1 MRGPAP
7 MFVDDS
13 RIRARLRHP
22 KQGRFARES
31 GVILQDKVII
41 ITGCN
46 SEIGMGWSAAIKSAE
61 QGADVVLCDYAT
73 DKLDQ
78 LVSEIKGLRRQA
90 IWVQADV
97 SIRAQVDQAVAR
109 AIETFGRID
118 ALINNA
124 GIATDNGPFLECSDD
139 MLERNM
145 AVNFKGAWHFC
156 QAVIP
161 HMKKQGGG
169 AIVNNASLNATR
181 PVAGWAPYTTSKM
194 AMIGMSKSIAY
205 EFGVDN
211 IRSNCIAPGPIRT
224 ELGLGGSRRLA
235 EEMDIP
241 FDEAVKLAEHANVL
255 GRWGSPGEAADLM
268 VYLASDMA
276 SFVTGSTIDV
286 GGGFVVGL

>member
-1 MRGPAP
+1 M
-7 MFVDDS
+7 
-13 RIRARLRHP
+13 LL
-22 KQGRFARES
+22 K
-31 GVILQDKVII
+31 DKVAI

-46 SEIGMGWSAAIKSAE
+46 SEIGMGWAAAIKCAE
-61 QGADVVLCDYAT
+61 QGADVVVCDYRT
-73 DKLDQ
+73 DQLDQ
-78 LVSEIKGLRRQA
+78 LTARIDALGRRA
-90 IWVQADV
+90 IWLRADI
-97 SIRAQVDQAVAR
+97 SDQAQVERVVDK
-109 AIETFGRID
+109 AIETFGHID
-118 ALINNA
+118 VLINNA
-124 GIATDNGPFLECSDD
+124 GIASDNGPFLECSEE
-139 MLERNM
+139 MLDRNI
-145 AVNFKGAWHFC
+145 AVNFKGAWYFC

-161 HMKKQGGG
+161 HMRKQGGG

-194 AMIGMSKSIAY
+194 ALIGMSKSIAY

-224 ELGLGGSRRLA
+224 ELGLGGSRRVA
-235 EEMDIP
+235 EELDIP

-286 GGGFVVGL
+286 GGGFVAGL